1 MKLIDH
7 NFEDIRMRD
16 KLVDVSIKISIR
28 PTVSQFEEIE
38 KLRKSGMFDSRAEV
52 ARFMIQDYM
61 NRTKRD
67 KETAKIDDIKGI
79 F

>member
-1 MKLIDH
+1 
-7 NFEDIRMRD
+7 MRD

-52 ARFMIQDYM
+52 ARYMIQDYM